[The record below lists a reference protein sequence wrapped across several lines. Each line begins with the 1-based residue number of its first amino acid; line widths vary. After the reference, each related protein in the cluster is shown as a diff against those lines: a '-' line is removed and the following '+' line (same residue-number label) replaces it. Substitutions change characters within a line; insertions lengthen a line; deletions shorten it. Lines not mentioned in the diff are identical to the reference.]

1 MKFSHLLSF
10 LFFVYAPYCVA
21 THSYSAILVE
31 QSDEF
36 IIQNDFSQSA
46 TSEQSTILLRSDND
60 EAQPKIITRGKLVR
74 DLPHQPEVNAAAL
87 STKLSPAL
95 LNAVIATESGHKHRA
110 LSPKGAFGLMQLM
123 PATARIFN
131 VMPSH
136 SAEQQILAGA
146 TYLKGLISRFHGD
159 LGLALA
165 AYNAGPNAVEKYENQ
180 IPPYAE
186 TQQYVRKVYRQL
198 RSYELQNH

>member
-1 MKFSHLLSF
+1 MKSNHLLSF
-10 LFFVYAPYCVA
+10 LFLVYVPYCVA
-21 THSYSAILVE
+21 TQSYSAILVE

-36 IIQNDFSQSA
+36 IIQNDFSQNA
-46 TSEQSTILLRSDND
+46 TSDQSAILSGSDND
-60 EAQPKIITRGKLVR
+60 EAQPRIITRDKLMR
-74 DLPHQPEVNAAAL
+74 DLPFQPEVNAAAL

-110 LSPKGAFGLMQLM
+110 LSHKGAFGLMQLM
-123 PATARIFN
+123 PATAQIFN
-131 VMPSH
+131 VKPSH

-159 LGLALA
+159 LSLALA
-165 AYNAGPNAVEKYENQ
+165 AYNAGPSIVEKYDNQ

-198 RSYELQNH
+198 RTYELQKY

>member
-10 LFFVYAPYCVA
+10 LFLVYVPYCVA
-21 THSYSAILVE
+21 TQSYSAILVE

-36 IIQNDFSQSA
+36 IIHNDFSQNA
-46 TSEQSTILLRSDND
+46 TSDQIAILLRSDND
-60 EAQPKIITRGKLVR
+60 EAQPKIITRGKLMR
-74 DLPHQPEVNAAAL
+74 DLPFQPEVNAAAL

-110 LSPKGAFGLMQLM
+110 LSHKGAFGLMQLM

-131 VMPSH
+131 VKPSH

-165 AYNAGPNAVEKYENQ
+165 AYNAGPSAVEKYENQ

-186 TQQYVRKVYRQL
+186 TQQYVRKVYHRL
-198 RSYELQNH
+198 RTYELQN